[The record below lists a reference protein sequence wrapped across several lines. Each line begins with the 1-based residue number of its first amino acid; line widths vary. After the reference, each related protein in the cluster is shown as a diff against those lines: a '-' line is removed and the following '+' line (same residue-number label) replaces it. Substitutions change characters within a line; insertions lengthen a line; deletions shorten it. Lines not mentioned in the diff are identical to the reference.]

1 MVRLD
6 DRTQKR
12 LPTMEELP
20 YEDGKPVG
28 SELQDLITHLLKSIL
43 AYIWADRNDWFFGTD
58 MGWYYSPDENPIAP
72 DGFLCLGV
80 ERFRGDPLRLSYVTW
95 EENWVVPS
103 LAIEVVSKTPGGEYK
118 KKKRK
123 YARYGVLYYVIYAP
137 QRVRKPKL
145 TLYRLNSEGEY
156 ELQEENPM
164 WMPEIGLGIG
174 TEVGTYHG
182 TTTEFLY
189 WYDELGKRYPT
200 EEEARLQERQAR
212 LQAELKQQ
220 QAELKQQQAELKL
233 QQEQEA

>member
-80 ERFRGDPLRLSYVTW
+80 ERFREEYLRLSYVTW
-95 EENWVVPS
+95 EENWIVPS
-103 LAIEVVSKTPGGEYK
+103 LAIEVVSKTPGEEYK
-118 KKKRK
+118 GKKRK
-123 YARYGVLYYVIYAP
+123 YAQYGV
-137 QRVRKPKL
+137 K
-145 TLYRLNSEGEY
+145 
-156 ELQEENPM
+156 
-164 WMPEIGLGIG
+164 
-174 TEVGTYHG
+174 
-182 TTTEFLY
+182 FL
-189 WYDELGKRYPT
+189 WVVNVDV
-200 EEEARLQERQAR
+200 
-212 LQAELKQQ
+212 
-220 QAELKQQQAELKL
+220 
-233 QQEQEA
+233 